1 MFDNSSPN
9 VQWVIVRR
17 ERDEF
22 VKSCI
27 KTSFMAQYSKDVAYW
42 NNLGDKYDLRLADPK
57 NTVSNVTELRTAEIL
72 SGDAGELKNGHRYG
86 RIELFKRKG
95 SKICGPKT
103 LAPQLTTHAFTHGIK
118 RRLN

>member
-9 VQWVIVRR
+9 AQWVIVRR

-72 SGDAGELKNGHRYG
+72 SGDAGELKMVTGMDG
-86 RIELFKRKG
+86 
-95 SKICGPKT
+95 
-103 LAPQLTTHAFTHGIK
+103 
-118 RRLN
+118 LNFSSAKVQKFVDLKHWHHS